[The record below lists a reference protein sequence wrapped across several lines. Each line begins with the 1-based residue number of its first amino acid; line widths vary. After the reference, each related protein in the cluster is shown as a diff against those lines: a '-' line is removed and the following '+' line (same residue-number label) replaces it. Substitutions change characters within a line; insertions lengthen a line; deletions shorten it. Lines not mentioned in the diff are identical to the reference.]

1 MWMLQL
7 IAIALFLVALL
18 VFVSRPMHYVMLT
31 AKAIG
36 FGFLVWHSD
45 SGKYFY
51 ALTYKDALEW
61 LGCTYDSATIF
72 SNFTKEALQ
81 VKIVQKG

>member
-1 MWMLQL
+1 MLEL
-7 IAIALFLVALL
+7 FSLTFAIIALMV
-18 VFVSRPMHYVMLT
+18 VVSRPFHYATML

-36 FGFLVWHSD
+36 FGFIVWHSD

-61 LGCTYDSATIF
+61 MACTYASATIF
-72 SNFTKEALQ
+72 SNWNKEALA
-81 VKIVQKG
+81 VKIA

>member
-7 IAIALFLVALL
+7 VAITSLIVTLI
-18 VFVSRPMHYVMLT
+18 VFVSRPMHYVTLT
-31 AKAIG
+31 AKTIG
-36 FGFLVWHSD
+36 LGFLVWHSD

-81 VKIVQKG
+81 VKIVKKG